1 MAIKFLNTV
10 AVDTNVLYVNAATNK
25 VGIGTTSPNQPLHVA
40 GRAIIEDRLA
50 IGGDFTPQ
58 KALHLKNAAPV
69 FRFEDSDITGGY
81 LDMIKTSRNMRFD
94 LEQNDAT
101 SATNFNFRIGGTS
114 QLYMRDQK
122 VGIGTTNPEAKL
134 HVVGG
139 SQVTGATGNGT
150 LVVEDQVTTIQI
162 LSASTRTGFINFGD
176 VENSAT
182 GQISYDHLND
192 EMSFSTNNAS
202 VMSIDSAANVR
213 IGGTSANAKLD
224 VDGGVKVANDTDT
237 AVAAKAG
244 TLRYRYLPDTPKSQ
258 SKVDMCMQTGLNTY
272 AWVNIVTNTWNN

>member
-25 VGIGTTSPNQPLHVA
+25 VGIGTTSPSEPLHVA

-101 SATNFNFRIGGTS
+101 SATNFNFRIGGIS

-122 VGIGTTNPEAKL
+122 AGIG
-134 HVVGG
+134 
-139 SQVTGATGNGT
+139 
-150 LVVEDQVTTIQI
+150 VETPK
-162 LSASTRTGFINFGD
+162 
-176 VENSAT
+176 
-182 GQISYDHLND
+182 
-192 EMSFSTNNAS
+192 
-202 VMSIDSAANVR
+202 
-213 IGGTSANAKLD
+213 AKLD
-224 VDGGVKVANDTDT
+224 VAGGVKIGNDTD
-237 AVAAKAG
+237 AASADKEG
-244 TLRYRYLPDTPKSQ
+244 TLRYHISDGYAKLDI
-258 SKVDMCMQTGLNTY
+258 CMQASGYGDY
-272 AWVNIVTNTWNN
+272 AWFNVLRISMNI

>member
-10 AVDTNVLYVNAATNK
+10 AVDTNVLYVNTATNK

-101 SATNFNFRIGGTS
+101 TATNFNFRIGGIS
-114 QLYMRDQK
+114 QLFMRDQK
-122 VGIGTTNPEAKL
+122 VGIGVETPKAKL
-134 HVVGG
+134 GV
-139 SQVTGATGNGT
+139 A
-150 LVVEDQVTTIQI
+150 
-162 LSASTRTGFINFGD
+162 
-176 VENSAT
+176 
-182 GQISYDHLND
+182 
-192 EMSFSTNNAS
+192 
-202 VMSIDSAANVR
+202 
-213 IGGTSANAKLD
+213 
-224 VDGGVKVANDTDT
+224 GGVKIGNDTD
-237 AVAAKAG
+237 AASADKEG
-244 TLRYRYLPDTPKSQ
+244 TLRYYVSGGYAKLDI
-258 SKVDMCMQTGLNTY
+258 CMLGGGTGNYEWFNVIRVSLS
-272 AWVNIVTNTWNN
+272 I